1 MDSETYF
8 GDQGMTADV
17 CERRREKPPPQQL
30 TECDWRFFYPSE
42 QVSVDETRASSRP
55 AAVRGPKPAAVLYSR
70 KVRIDCAASDPFTTH
85 EVFAEM
91 HGTPLRGKRVVV

>member
-42 QVSVDETRASSRP
+42 QVSVDEHVLRHALQRHLLFLIGVGSHLDCRAAITR
-55 AAVRGPKPAAVLYSR
+55 G
-70 KVRIDCAASDPFTTH
+70 
-85 EVFAEM
+85 
-91 HGTPLRGKRVVV
+91 GTRTLARHQKTGEAD

>member
-55 AAVRGPKPAAVLYSR
+55 AAALLIGVDSHLDCRAAITRG
-70 KVRIDCAASDPFTTH
+70 
-85 EVFAEM
+85 
-91 HGTPLRGKRVVV
+91 GTRTLARHQKTGEAD